1 MTTTPCKFVNYW
13 IRVKLVPKRTLFV
26 DEVAF
31 LVWTPPH
38 ELKLRCFLCWDS
50 GRNSK
55 YSQ

>member
-1 MTTTPCKFVNYW
+1 MTTTPCKIVNYW

-26 DEVAF
+26 DEVVF